1 MPIARSRAHSGAF
14 SAFGDSLA
22 GDPPGSES
30 QSDWFADSEP
40 HGVAGNPY
48 LSVKPKK
55 QPPLP
60 LVPLHRM
67 WRRTIDQVEVCRVML
82 PLRNLPKGLSGLTA
96 CQISDFHLDRTE
108 DLARLERAVE
118 AINRQHPELIFL
130 TGDYFSDAQAMR
142 RHLGGFRE
150 RLAALKAN
158 LGVFAVAGNHDHW
171 ASFALIEQ
179 ALRGAGVRVLANESV
194 RLTLPG
200 GELTVVGI
208 DDLWSRRAEPSRAF
222 REITPDDCTIVLA
235 HNPDTAA
242 YLNAFNV
249 GVMLSGH
256 THGGVVRIPF
266 YGSPLRSIL
275 RIGKEYYAGL
285 NRYNEFYIYT
295 NRGLGTF
302 WLRIRLNC
310 RPEVAHFSLTEA
322 HPAGTS
328 VAVLPKRIKRSRRR
342 RTHQA

>member
-1 MPIARSRAHSGAF
+1 MSIAHSRAHSGALP
-14 SAFGDSLA
+14 AFEDILA
-22 GDPPGSES
+22 GDPPSES
-30 QSDWFADSEP
+30 QSGWFAD
-40 HGVAGNPY
+40 GVAGNPY
-48 LSVKPKK
+48 PSVKPKNR
-55 QPPLP
+55 PPLP
-60 LVPLHRM
+60 LVPLHRL
-67 WRRTIDQVEVCRVML
+67 WRRTIDQVEVCRVAL
-82 PLRNLPKGLSGLTA
+82 PVRNLPKGLSGLTA
-96 CQISDFHLDRTE
+96 CQISDFHLDREE
-108 DLARLERAVE
+108 DLTRLERAVE
-118 AINRQHPELIFL
+118 TINRQRPDMVFL

-150 RLAALKAN
+150 RLADLRAN

-200 GELTVVGI
+200 GDLMVVGI

-310 RPEVAHFSLTEA
+310 RPEIAHFSLTEA
-322 HPAGTS
+322 HPAS
-328 VAVLPKRIKRSRRR
+328 AAAAAVAPKRVRRSRRR
-342 RTHQA
+342 RTLEA

>member
-1 MPIARSRAHSGAF
+1 MPTAHSRF
-14 SAFGDSLA
+14 DEIIVDDSPAPQALRA
-22 GDPPGSES
+22 K
-30 QSDWFADSEP
+30 
-40 HGVAGNPY
+40 NRT
-48 LSVKPKK
+48 
-55 QPPLP
+55 PLP
-60 LVPLHRM
+60 LIPLHRL
-67 WRRTIDQVEVCRVML
+67 WRRTIDQVEICRVAL
-82 PLRNLPKGLSGLTA
+82 PVRNLPQGLRGLTA
-96 CQISDFHLDRTE
+96 CQISDFHLDRAE
-108 DLARLERAVE
+108 DLARLDRVVE
-118 AINRQHPELIFL
+118 AINRQRPDLIFL
-130 TGDYFSDAQAMR
+130 TGDYFSDAEAMR

-150 RLAALKAN
+150 RVADLKAS

-179 ALRGAGVRVLANESV
+179 ALRAAGVRVLANESV

-200 GELTVVGI
+200 GDLKIVGI
-208 DDLWSRRAEPSRAF
+208 DDLWSKRAEPSRAF
-222 REITPDDCTIVLA
+222 REVAADDCTIVLA

-275 RIGKEYYAGL
+275 RIGKQYYAGL

-310 RPEVAHFSLTEA
+310 RPEIAHFSLSEPQPSGA
-322 HPAGTS
+322 
-328 VAVLPKRIKRSRRR
+328 VAPVNRPERLRRSRRR
-342 RTHQA
+342 RARQI

>member
-1 MPIARSRAHSGAF
+1 MHTARSRVHSSRAHSTF
-14 SAFGDSLA
+14 DEKPA
-22 GDPPGSES
+22 GVPGIYE
-30 QSDWFADSEP
+30 
-40 HGVAGNPY
+40 
-48 LSVKPKK
+48 LVKPGKR
-55 QPPLP
+55 PPLP
-60 LVPLHRM
+60 LAPLHRL
-67 WRRTIDQVEVCRVML
+67 WRRTIDEVEVCRVAL
-82 PLRNLPKGLSGLTA
+82 PVRNLPKGASGMTA
-96 CQISDFHLDRTE
+96 CQISDFHLDRAE
-108 DLARLERAVE
+108 DLARLDRAVE
-118 AINRQHPELIFL
+118 AINRQHPDLIFL
-130 TGDYFSDAQAMR
+130 TGDYFSDAEAMR

-150 RLAALKAN
+150 RLAGLKAS

-179 ALRGAGVRVLANESV
+179 ALRAAGVRVLANESV

-200 GELTVVGI
+200 GDLTVVGI

-222 REITPDDCTIVLA
+222 RDVAPEDCTLVLA

-242 YLNAFNV
+242 YLNPFNV

-285 NRYNEFYIYT
+285 NRYGEFYIYT

-302 WLRIRLNC
+302 WLRIRFNC
-310 RPEVAHFSLTEA
+310 RPEIAYFSLTEIR
-322 HPAGTS
+322 PAGEALP
-328 VAVLPKRIKRSRRR
+328 VAPRRRIRPSRRR
-342 RTHQA
+342 RTRLH